1 MSTVWPVVEGSR
13 ESGDFPHE
21 SGGEKSRVEE
31 LDAGFDTAD
40 SGDGSKDP
48 PDDEIREIL
57 AFIGGAEE
65 EGGLLALFA
74 PVGFFLYRQC
84 FWGVLSISFGAGT
97 KKTGGRKYNLARK
110 AAPFF
115 LADGVL
121 YRRKKGGGKLR
132 VIRNGGEVCLTLRT
146 GGARPSHF

>member
-57 AFIGGAEE
+57 ALIGGAEE

-74 PVGFFLYRQC
+74 PVVFFLYRQC
-84 FWGVLSISFGAGT
+84 FWGCYL
-97 KKTGGRKYNLARK
+97 LA
-110 AAPFF
+110 
-115 LADGVL
+115 LALVPKRQEGESTTS
-121 YRRKKGGGKLR
+121 RGKLR
-132 VIRNGGEVCLTLRT
+132 HFSSPTECCIEGRREVVN
-146 GGARPSHF
+146 